1 MSTEDRV
8 VLPKPKRD
16 PSDGELDIT
25 PMIDITF
32 LLLAFFVVVS
42 RMDPQASV
50 VLPQAAFPESVSEKS
65 AVALII
71 VDDGDEGII
80 YKGRTMDEQSI
91 VRKQEPSAM
100 EADIGEYVE
109 KEFSANPTKDTI
121 LIKAEGE
128 VKTRVVE
135 LVKKGIALSELA
147 ENKKLYVGVKE
158 DK

>member
-50 VLPQAAFPESVSEKS
+50 ILPLASFTESVSEKS
-65 AVALII
+65 SVTLVI
-71 VDDGDEGII
+71 VSDGEEGII
-80 YKGRTMDEQSI
+80 YKGRTMDENA
-91 VRKQEPSAM
+91 VVAKREPSEM
-100 EADIGEYVE
+100 EAEIGEFVE
-109 KEFSANPTKDTI
+109 SEFSANPTKDTV

-128 VKTRVVE
+128 VKTRTVE
-135 LVKKGIALSELA
+135 LAKKGVALSDLA
-147 ENKKLYVGVKE
+147 KNKKLYVGVQEVK
-158 DK
+158 